1 MTVIALASAKGSP
14 GVTTAT
20 LALAATWPRAVVC
33 WSRPTRPAA
42 TCSAGYGRGALPPA
56 PGLLELATAARR
68 ELTADDV
75 LAHSLALDGD
85 GRLRLVAGVT
95 GPGPAGHGRPRRC
108 RRSPRRCARRG
119 GRRTPHDV
127 LVDVG
132 RLDAT
137 TVPWALLAGCD
148 LVVLVARP
156 TLRQVRQLRTQLGTL
171 REHLDHDGPQPGLGL
186 LLVGDVPY
194 SAGEVAAAVGL
205 PVLAVLADDPAA
217 ARVLSDGDGAPPELR
232 AQPAA
237 ALGPAGRPV
246 AAASTATSRRA
257 SAPPMTEPSPV
268 VQRSLA

>member
-1 MTVIALASAKGSP
+1 MVEAD
-14 GVTTAT
+14 
-20 LALAATWPRAVVC
+20 
-33 WSRPTRPAA
+33 PAGGDIR
-42 TCSAGYGRGALPPA
+42 AGYGRGALPPA

-75 LAHSLALDGD
+75 LEHSLALDGD

-95 GPGPAGHGRPRRC
+95 GPAQLATVTPALPAIAAALRETGRTT
-108 RRSPRRCARRG
+108 
-119 GRRTPHDV
+119 TPHDV

-137 TVPWALLAGCD
+137 TVPWALLPGCD

-186 LLVGDVPY
+186 LLVGEPSPTPQARSPRR
-194 SAGEVAAAVGL
+194 SACRCSPSWPTTRPRRGCCPTGRRPTGASR
-205 PVLAVLADDPAA
+205 A
-217 ARVLSDGDGAPPELR
+217 ARCCARP
-232 AQPAA
+232 
-237 ALGPAGRPV
+237 GRPP
-246 AAASTATSRRA
+246 SRCARPRHR
-257 SAPPMTEPSPV
+257 SQPLPGLMPERPV